1 MLLKILDELKLP
13 PLLPREEM
21 LEILQKEIYG
31 YMPPKP
37 ESISFEVEEEV
48 IPKFCAGK
56 AVCNKVTAKC
66 IVNGKE
72 FSFPFFANLP
82 TDNEKHP
89 FFIHVNFR
97 DLNPDRYMPTEEII
111 DNGFAVFS
119 VYYNDITSD
128 DGDFTNGFA
137 GILFPDGKRS
147 STAPGKIAMW
157 AWAASRVMDYA
168 QTLTDKLLVDCGTV
182 CGHSRLGK
190 TALVAG
196 AFDERFKFAYSND
209 SGCSGASLA
218 RWTRGETVKEITDRF
233 PFWFCENYNKYR
245 DNESAMPFD
254 QHYLIASIA
263 PRHAVIGSASEDL
276 WADPHSEMLSC
287 VAASPAFKNGFKYE
301 NRYPE
306 INDMFFEGDIGYHM
320 RKGLHYFS
328 REDWNK
334 LIQYINIHR

>member
-1 MLLKILDELKLP
+1 MLLKILDELNLP
-13 PLLPREEM
+13 PVLPRDEM
-21 LEILQKEIYG
+21 LKILQEELFG

-37 ESISFEVEEEV
+37 EKISFEVEENV

-72 FSFPFFANLP
+72 FSFPFYANLP
-82 TDNEKHP
+82 TDDEKHP

-119 VYYNDITSD
+119 VYYNDISSD
-128 DGDFTNGFA
+128 DGDFTNGLA
-137 GILFPDGKRS
+137 GILFPDGKRNA
-147 STAPGKIAMW
+147 TDPGKISMW
-157 AWAASRVMDYA
+157 AWAAHRIMDYA
-168 QTLTDKLLVDCGTV
+168 QTLTDKLLIDCGTV

-190 TALVAG
+190 TALWTG
-196 AFDERFKFAYSND
+196 ATDERFKFAYSND

-245 DNESAMPFD
+245 DNETEMPFD

-276 WADPHSEMLSC
+276 WADPRSEMLSC
-287 VAASPAFKNGFKYE
+287 VAASPAFENSFKYE
-301 NRYPE
+301 NRFPE
-306 INDMFFEGDIGYHM
+306 INDMFFKGDIGYHM

-334 LIQYINIHR
+334 LITYINMHR